1 MKLIRMIP
9 IMALLVVSQAA
20 AFGQQRAFEPFD
32 RWKAAV
38 VAGNQTALAALYA
51 TAPPAQ
57 TQTPQGKIQDPR
69 EEPQFWSALASQGL
83 SDFQPK
89 VLSISR
95 PQPGE
100 VALVLRI
107 EFKVKS
113 SSGVQPIT
121 VEGAQVW
128 IQQGSDW
135 RIAMTQRSGLTP
147 SPTFRLPQPVKPNT
161 ALYPP
166 PEKAEE
172 EISAALASAAKD
184 HKRVILV
191 FGANWCYDCHVLDA
205 TFHSKDFAGVV
216 TANYHVVHINVGD
229 EGDKN
234 LDLAEKYGVPLKRA
248 RPHSQPRR
256 SRSGRKSRLQPEE
269 RRIRRQR
276 PHRPRRRRRVSQQV
290 ETRQLESGALL
301 RQNFRK
307 GSLHA
312 PDKLCLLRRISEL
325 FQFLFRAR
333 LDRVSCLL
341 VVSCIRGQKVHRPL
355 GILARQILLAVRDVC
370 IGKAIVSIR

>member
-1 MKLIRMIP
+1 MKLSRTIWIV
-9 IMALLVVSQAA
+9 ALLIVSQAPVFA
-20 AFGQQRAFEPFD
+20 LQSASAFEPFD
-32 RWKAAV
+32 RWTSAV
-38 VAGNQTALAALYA
+38 LAGNQTALAALYA
-51 TAPPAQ
+51 TNPPSQA
-57 TQTPQGKIQDPR
+57 QTPQGKTQDPR

-89 VLSISR
+89 VLSVVRS
-95 PQPGE
+95 QPGQ
-100 VALVLRI
+100 VDLVLRI
-107 EFKVKS
+107 EFKLKT

-205 TFHSKDFAGVV
+205 TFHSKTFAPVV

-229 EGDKN
+229 EGNQN
-234 LDLAEKYGVPLKRA
+234 LDLAEKYGVPLKG
-248 RPHSQPRR
+248 HV
-256 SRSGRKSRLQPEE
+256 
-269 RRIRRQR
+269 RI
-276 PHRPRRRRRVSQQV
+276 PS
-290 ETRQLESGALL
+290 
-301 RQNFRK
+301 
-307 GSLHA
+307 
-312 PDKLCLLRRISEL
+312 
-325 FQFLFRAR
+325 
-333 LDRVSCLL
+333 
-341 VVSCIRGQKVHRPL
+341 
-355 GILARQILLAVRDVC
+355 LAVLDPDGKVVYSQKNGEFDDSVRIGPDDVAAFLKKWKPQ
-370 IGKAIVSIR
+370 G

>member
-1 MKLIRMIP
+1 MKLIRMIS
-9 IMALLVVSQAA
+9 IVTVLVAGQAA
-20 AFGQQRAFEPFD
+20 TFAQQSAPAFEPFD

-38 VAGNQTALAALYA
+38 LAGSQTSLASLYT

-57 TQTPQGKIQDPR
+57 AQTPQGKTQDPN

-89 VLSISR
+89 VLSVVRS
-95 PQPGE
+95 QPAQ
-100 VALVLRI
+100 VDLVLRI

-121 VEGAQVW
+121 VEAAQVW
-128 IQQGSDW
+128 IQQGNDW

-205 TFHSKDFAGVV
+205 TFRSKDFAGVV
-216 TANYHVVHINVGD
+216 NANYHVVHINVGD

-234 LDLAEKYGVPLKRA
+234 LDLAEKYGVPLKG
-248 RPHSQPRR
+248 HV
-256 SRSGRKSRLQPEE
+256 
-269 RRIRRQR
+269 RI
-276 PHRPRRRRRVSQQV
+276 PS
-290 ETRQLESGALL
+290 
-301 RQNFRK
+301 
-307 GSLHA
+307 
-312 PDKLCLLRRISEL
+312 
-325 FQFLFRAR
+325 
-333 LDRVSCLL
+333 
-341 VVSCIRGQKVHRPL
+341 
-355 GILARQILLAVRDVC
+355 LAVLDPDGKVVYSQKNGEFDDSVRIGPDDVAAFL
-370 IGKAIVSIR
+370 KKWAPPRA